1 MECVNCKKRGH
12 SFRDCKEPTS
22 SYGIAAIRYAPY
34 GDAIEP
40 YYLLIRRRDSLAYVD
55 FLRGKYDMSNRA
67 YIETLLNQM
76 TQSELQRLLTR
87 PFDELWTALW
97 NAQNTRQFRLEY
109 ENAKRTFDTIRNTGD
124 ISGKTLARYI
134 AEVTTR
140 WDEPEWGLP
149 KGRRSPHE
157 TEIACALREFSEET
171 GIPTKDV
178 RIREGQVPEVEEYMG
193 TNGIRYRHSYYI
205 ADCETDASVNVGNR
219 VQTRE
224 VGDIGWFTF
233 GEAYL
238 KIRPTNPEKRAALA
252 RIHARGVPL
261 APSA

>member
-1 MECVNCKKRGH
+1 
-12 SFRDCKEPTS
+12 
-22 SYGIAAIRYAPY
+22 
-34 GDAIEP
+34 
-40 YYLLIRRRDSLAYVD
+40 
-55 FLRGKYDMSNRA
+55 MSNRS

-109 ENAKRTFDTIRNTGD
+109 ENAKRIFETIRNTGD
-124 ISGKTLARYI
+124 ISGKTLGRYI
-134 AEVTTR
+134 AEVSTR
-140 WDEPEWGLP
+140 WEEPEWGLP

-171 GIPTKDV
+171 GIPAKDV
-178 RIREGQVPEVEEYMG
+178 RIREGQASELEEYMG
-193 TNGIRYRHSYYI
+193 TNGIRYRHCYYI
-205 ADCETDASVNVGNR
+205 ADCDTDASVNMGNR

-233 GEAYL
+233 SEAYL
-238 KIRPTNPEKRAALA
+238 KIRPTNPEKRAALG
-252 RIHARGVPL
+252 RIHGRGVPPL
-261 APSA
+261 YDPCR